1 MGDWVVWGACFLV
14 TIAPSILRVTR
25 KSSRPDMV
33 EVLTSFVFPSL
44 SLMAVSLSYYVG
56 GTLLVGSG
64 FLAAYTLVS
73 RSERLLNM
81 KRVFVI
87 RLLLTEVFAFMALA
101 AVGGVIS
108 ILLWQDGVFAG
119 LLLGYDSQDLWLSM
133 LKLDME
139 LFYLARP
146 ILLTLLAGLGAAAI
160 VALFREPFQLLAQW
174 MTGRIRKKRS
184 PDIVPVS
191 PSITRERGKRSIS
204 LRGLPPYL
212 LLVASVALGFAITIY
227 PYAAGKAGG
236 PLGSDMWFY
245 QDRLIFMNAA
255 PNPLLVL
262 ENDRGLSMLLLF
274 VIMKL
279 AHLDVESIL
288 KLAPA
293 LFSALL
299 AVSAFV
305 FMKEGTGQSWLA
317 GSAALLSVVSAQTS
331 LGMGAGILANWF
343 SLSLANFM
351 FALVLRWVRLRSWL
365 AVAGGVVFSM
375 FLLGSYAYMWVAAV
389 AMLMIALVATLLSF
403 RSQTRQ
409 EWKHE
414 SASLGAVLVGC
425 LVLPVIV
432 AWIFLVPLL
441 GGVPAWFDA
450 GAFLSQGWG
459 QLVSRV
465 SSQPLPSAASALEE
479 AFDFAGNRVDLPF
492 LTILSIVGLLDPA
505 WKGSFRRLVAA
516 MVLLPIVVAAI
527 SPSLYDT
534 WRGLYVVPMYFS
546 GALGVASITRLV
558 NGREASWRSPSRLAF
573 AGTFFAYVFL
583 SHLSY
588 SLRAVELL
596 ILAAREA

>member
-1 MGDWVVWGACFLV
+1 
-14 TIAPSILRVTR
+14 
-25 KSSRPDMV
+25 
-33 EVLTSFVFPSL
+33 
-44 SLMAVSLSYYVG
+44 MAVSLSYYVG

-101 AVGGVIS
+101 AVGGVVS
-108 ILLWQDGVFAG
+108 ILVWKDGVFAG
-119 LLLGYDSQDLWLSM
+119 LILGYDSQDLWLSM

-139 LFYLARP
+139 TFYLARP

-160 VALFREPFQLLAQW
+160 IALFREPFQLLNQRI
-174 MTGRIRKKRS
+174 TGRTGKKRS

-191 PSITRERGKRSIS
+191 RSITRERGKKRIS
-204 LRGLPPYL
+204 LGGLPPYL

-227 PYAAGKAGG
+227 PYAAGKARGL
-236 PLGSDMWFY
+236 LGSDMWFY
-245 QDRLIFMNAA
+245 QDRLVFMNAA

-279 AHLDVESIL
+279 AHLDIESIL
-288 KLAPA
+288 RLAPP

-305 FMKEGTGQSWLA
+305 LMKEGTGRPWVA
-317 GSAALLSVVSAQTS
+317 GLAALLSVVSAQTS

-343 SLSLANFM
+343 SLSVANIM
-351 FALVLRWVRLRSWL
+351 FALVLRWVRLRSRL
-365 AVAGGVVFSM
+365 AAVGGFIFSM
-375 FLLGSYAYMWVAAV
+375 FLLGAYAYMWVAAV
-389 AMLMIALVATLLSF
+389 GMLVIVLVATLLSF
-403 RSQTRQ
+403 RSQTRG
-409 EWKHE
+409 EWRDE
-414 SASLGAVLVGC
+414 SASLVIVLVGC
-425 LVLPVIV
+425 LVLPVV
-432 AWIFLVPLL
+432 LARVFLAPLM

-465 SSQPLPSAASALEE
+465 SSQPLPLAASALEE

-516 MVLLPIVVAAI
+516 MVLVPIVVAAI

-534 WRGLYVVPMYFS
+534 WRGLYVVPMYLS
-546 GALGVASITRLV
+546 GALGVASITRVV
-558 NGREASWRSPSRLAF
+558 NGRAGSWRSPSRLAF
-573 AGTFFAYVFL
+573 TGTFAGYVFL

-588 SLRAVELL
+588 SLRALELL
-596 ILAAREA
+596 ILAARAS